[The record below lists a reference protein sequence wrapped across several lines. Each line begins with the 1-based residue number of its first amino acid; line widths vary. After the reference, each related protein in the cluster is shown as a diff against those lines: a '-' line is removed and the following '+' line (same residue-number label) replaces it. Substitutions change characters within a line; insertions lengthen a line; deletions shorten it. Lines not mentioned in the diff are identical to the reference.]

1 MKDVVVESKWL
12 IPTSRQND
20 WHGLAPAWS
29 AGADMSLVASPPCL
43 VRTLTSKP
51 RLVGTQAAAQ
61 QGSRT
66 SARRYSSQAPG
77 QTTSTR

>member
-1 MKDVVVESKWL
+1 MKDVAVESAWL

-20 WHGLAPAWS
+20 WYGWPRPGG

-61 QGSRT
+61 QGPRT
-66 SARRYSSQAPG
+66 SARRDSSQAPG